1 MKKVFLFF
9 FANLIILITFTI
21 IYYSLSRHHFTNST
35 DGDVPDLYDYI
46 LLSTGVQSGAGIT
59 TIYPETNISK
69 LFVSLQLL
77 SLIAINIIIIYVFVN
92 FKNLKI

>member
-21 IYYSLSRHHFTNST
+21 IYYSLSRDHFTNST

-46 LLSTGVQSGAGIT
+46 LLSTGVQSGAGLT
-59 TIYPETNISK
+59 TIYPATNISK